1 MSMTLDEIV
10 DCLEMVFLTPGE
22 SRVFKLLQSKAPQIV
37 TYREIYEVFS
47 HPTTMFQPSTVQR
60 LVSHIRC
67 KMHTD
72 HIKNVMT
79 IGYYW
84 DEDA

>member
-1 MSMTLDEIV
+1 MTLDEIV
-10 DCLEMVFLTPGE
+10 DCLEMVFLTSGE
-22 SRVFKLLQSKAPQIV
+22 GKVVKLLRRKAPQTV

-60 LVSHIRC
+60 LVSRIRC
-67 KMHTD
+67 KMHTN

-84 DEDA
+84 DENA